1 MAKHEPDEPVE
12 PNPIT
17 VGQLIGQLETCDR
30 TKPVHFGCAELEFA
44 RIHDRGDHVQIEFG
58 QTVMLT
64 KDNEIV
70 VDDHDHPRVSSPKR
84 KSQKRGEKASR
95 D

>member
-1 MAKHEPDEPVE
+1 
-12 PNPIT
+12 
-17 VGQLIGQLETCDR
+17 
-30 TKPVHFGCAELEFA
+30 
-44 RIHDRGDHVQIEFG
+44 
-58 QTVMLT
+58 VMLT